1 MTSLV
6 AQEESMPIAV
16 DSSYIGKIPVR
27 NLWLLLLYASDL
39 FRMKGSAF
47 SDIEDNP
54 NDIADL
60 VAELLSAIVQR
71 RLRRNLNFDYQAR
84 EEVLNR
90 VRGRIDLL
98 YTERHQLLMRGK
110 VACRFEE
117 LTVNTPR
124 NCYVRGALEKL
135 AGITARSKIKDSSKI
150 KDKCLTLAKTLEQA
164 GVIGKA
170 PNHSEIL
177 GMRYNHYDKED
188 QVMLNAAYLAFNLS
202 LLNEDAGPKRLV
214 SPAREER
221 CVRKLFEKAVL
232 GFYRHILREQGWY
245 VGARNY
251 EWQIQNETKGA
262 RKILPHM
269 KTDIVLENAAQ
280 NVRIVI
286 DTKFTSIITQ
296 GRWREILRSGYIY
309 QIYAYLR
316 SQEKLEDPLSEK
328 SYGLLLHPTVD
339 EDVDERVMI
348 QGHVIKFATVNL
360 AASAK
365 EIRDRLISVVDQ
377 NQFTF

>member
-27 NLWLLLLYASDL
+27 NLWLLLLYASGL

-47 SDIEDNP
+47 SGIEDNP
-54 NDIADL
+54 DDIADL
-60 VAELLSAIVQR
+60 VAELLSAIVQH

-135 AGITARSKIKDSSKI
+135 ARMVTHSDL

-214 SPAREER
+214 NPVREER
-221 CVRKLFEKAVL
+221 WVRNLFEKAVL
-232 GFYRHILREQGWY
+232 GFYRHILPEQGWD

-251 EWQIQNETKGA
+251 EWQIQNETEGA
-262 RKILPHM
+262 RKILPQM
-269 KTDIVLENAAQ
+269 KTDIVLEHAIQ

-286 DTKFTSIITQ
+286 DTKFTSIIKR
-296 GRWREILRSGYIY
+296 GWYREETLSSGYIY

>member
-6 AQEESMPIAV
+6 AQEKSMPIAV

-27 NLWLLLLYASDL
+27 NLWLLLLYASGL

-47 SDIEDNP
+47 SGIEDNP
-54 NDIADL
+54 DDIADL
-60 VAELLSAIVQR
+60 VAELLSTIVQH
-71 RLRRNLNFDYQAR
+71 RLRRNLNFDYQAKK
-84 EEVLNR
+84 EVLNR

-135 AGITARSKIKDSSKI
+135 AGITARSKIKDE
-150 KDKCLTLAKTLEQA
+150 CLTLAKTLEQA

-177 GMRYNHYDKED
+177 RIRYNHYDKED

-214 SPAREER
+214 SPDREER
-221 CVRKLFEKAVL
+221 WVRNLFEKAVL
-232 GFYRHILREQGWY
+232 GFYRHILLKQGWD
-245 VGARNY
+245 VRARNY
-251 EWQIQNETKGA
+251 EWQIQNETEGA
-262 RKILPHM
+262 RKILPQM

-296 GRWREILRSGYIY
+296 GRWKEILRSGYIY

-316 SQEKLEDPLSEK
+316 SQEKLEDSLSEK

-360 AASAK
+360 TASAK
-365 EIRDRLISVVDQ
+365 EIRDQLISVVDQ

>member
-47 SDIEDNP
+47 LDIEDNP
-54 NDIADL
+54 DDIADL
-60 VAELLSAIVQR
+60 VAELLSAIVQH

-84 EEVLNR
+84 EDVLNR

-135 AGITARSKIKDSSKI
+135 AGITARSKIKDE
-150 KDKCLTLAKTLEQA
+150 CLTLAKTLEQA
-164 GVIGKA
+164 GVIGKS

-177 GMRYNHYDKED
+177 RIRYNHYDKED

-214 SPAREER
+214 SPVREEGW
-221 CVRKLFEKAVL
+221 VRSLFEKAVL
-232 GFYRHILREQGWY
+232 GFYRHILLKQGWD
-245 VGARNY
+245 VRARNY
-251 EWQIQNETKGA
+251 EWQIQNETEGA
-262 RKILPHM
+262 RKILPQM

-360 AASAK
+360 TASAK
-365 EIRDRLISVVDQ
+365 EIRDQLISVVDQ

>member
-6 AQEESMPIAV
+6 AQKESMPIAV
-16 DSSYIGKIPVR
+16 GSSYIGKIPVR

-47 SDIEDNP
+47 LDIEDNP
-54 NDIADL
+54 DDIADL
-60 VAELLSAIVQR
+60 VAELLSAIVQH

-84 EEVLNR
+84 EDVLNR

-124 NCYVRGALEKL
+124 NCYVRRALEKL
-135 AGITARSKIKDSSKI
+135 AGITARSKIKDE
-150 KDKCLTLAKTLEQA
+150 CLTLAKTLEQA
-164 GVIGKA
+164 GVIGKV

-177 GMRYNHYDKED
+177 RMRYNHYDKED
-188 QVMLNAAYLAFNLS
+188 RVMLNAAYLAFNLS
-202 LLNEDAGPKRLV
+202 LLNEEAGPKRLV
-214 SPAREER
+214 SPAREEHW
-221 CVRKLFEKAVL
+221 VRQLFEKAVH
-232 GFYRHILREQGWY
+232 GFYTHILSGQGWSVNAPHY
-245 VGARNY
+245 G
-251 EWQIQNETKGA
+251 WQVDIATEGA
-262 RKILPHM
+262 RKILPQM
-269 KTDIVLENAAQ
+269 KTDIVLEHAIQ

-286 DTKFTSIITQ
+286 DTKFTSIIKR
-296 GRWREILRSGYIY
+296 GWHREETLSSGYIY

-339 EDVDERVMI
+339 EDVAERVMI

-360 AASAK
+360 TASAK

-377 NQFTF
+377 NQFAF

>member
-6 AQEESMPIAV
+6 AQKESMPIAV
-16 DSSYIGKIPVR
+16 GSSYIGKIPVR

-47 SDIEDNP
+47 LDIEDNP
-54 NDIADL
+54 DDIADL
-60 VAELLSAIVQR
+60 VAELLSAIVQH

-84 EEVLNR
+84 EDVLNR

-124 NCYVRGALEKL
+124 NCYVREALEKL
-135 AGITARSKIKDSSKI
+135 AHVVTRSDL
-150 KDKCLTLAKTLEQA
+150 KDKCLTLVKTLEQA
-164 GVIGKA
+164 GVIGKS

-177 GMRYNHYDKED
+177 RIRYNHYDKED
-188 QVMLNAAYLAFNLS
+188 RVMLNAAYLAFNLS
-202 LLNEDAGPKRLV
+202 LLNEEAGPKRLV
-214 SPAREER
+214 SHDREKQIGR
-221 CVRKLFEKAVL
+221 LFEKAVH
-232 GFYRHILREQGWY
+232 GFYTHILSGQGWSVNAPRY
-245 VGARNY
+245 G
-251 EWQIQNETKGA
+251 WQVDIATEGA
-262 RKILPHM
+262 RKILPQM
-269 KTDIVLENAAQ
+269 KTDIVLEHAIQ

-286 DTKFTSIITQ
+286 DTKFTSIIKR
-296 GRWREILRSGYIY
+296 GWYREETLSSGYIY

>member
-16 DSSYIGKIPVR
+16 GSNYIGKIPVR

-47 SDIEDNP
+47 SGIEDNP
-54 NDIADL
+54 DDIADL
-60 VAELLSAIVQR
+60 VAELLSAIVQH
-71 RLRRNLNFDYQAR
+71 RLRRNLNFDYQAKK
-84 EEVLNR
+84 EVLNR

-135 AGITARSKIKDSSKI
+135 SGITARSKI

-214 SPAREER
+214 SPVREER
-221 CVRKLFEKAVL
+221 WVRQLFEKAVH
-232 GFYRHILREQGWY
+232 GFYTHILSGQGWS
-245 VGARNY
+245 VKAPHY
-251 EWQIQNETKGA
+251 EWQVESATEGA
-262 RKILPHM
+262 KKILPQM
-269 KTDIVLENAAQ
+269 KTDIVLEHAIQ

-286 DTKFTSIITQ
+286 DTKFTSIIKR
-296 GRWREILRSGYIY
+296 GWYREETLSSGYIY

-339 EDVDERVMI
+339 EDVDERMMI

>member
-27 NLWLLLLYASDL
+27 NLWLLLLYASGL

-47 SDIEDNP
+47 SGIEDNP
-54 NDIADL
+54 DDIADL
-60 VAELLSAIVQR
+60 VAELLSAIVQH

-84 EEVLNR
+84 EDVLNR

-135 AGITARSKIKDSSKI
+135 ARMVTHSDL

-221 CVRKLFEKAVL
+221 CIRKLFEKAVL
-232 GFYRHILREQGWY
+232 GFYRHILLKQGWD
-245 VGARNY
+245 VRARNY
-251 EWQIQNETKGA
+251 EWQIQNETEGA
-262 RKILPHM
+262 RKILPQM

>member
-6 AQEESMPIAV
+6 AQKESMPIAV
-16 DSSYIGKIPVR
+16 GSSYIGKIPVR

-47 SDIEDNP
+47 LDIEDNP
-54 NDIADL
+54 DDIADL
-60 VAELLSAIVQR
+60 VAELLSAIVQH
-71 RLRRNLNFDYQAR
+71 RLRRNLNFDYQAK
-84 EEVLNR
+84 EDVLNR

-124 NCYVRGALEKL
+124 NCYVRKALEKL
-135 AGITARSKIKDSSKI
+135 AGITARSKIKDE
-150 KDKCLTLAKTLEQA
+150 CLTLAKTLEQA

-177 GMRYNHYDKED
+177 RIRYNHYDKED

-214 SPAREER
+214 SPDREEHW
-221 CVRKLFEKAVL
+221 VRRLFEKAVR
-232 GFYRHILREQGWY
+232 GFYTHILSRQGWSVDAPHY
-245 VGARNY
+245 K
-251 EWQIQNETKGA
+251 WQVEIATEKI
-262 RKILPHM
+262 RDILPKM
-269 KTDIVLENAAQ
+269 RTDIVLQKEQ
-280 NVRIVI
+280 TRIVI
-286 DTKFTSIITQ
+286 DTKFTSILTSGQ
-296 GRWREILRSGYIY
+296 YKEEILKSGYMY

-316 SQEKLEDPLSEK
+316 SQEKMEDSLSEK

-360 AASAK
+360 TASAK

-377 NQFTF
+377 NQFAF